1 MEQEWD
7 SFFDE
12 LYLETYSSRLA
23 VLDSEAEAQAAIEL
37 AGCGPDADVLDCPCG
52 FGRHS
57 IPLAEAGHRVVAA
70 DRSPVQL
77 GEAKQR
83 AGAREWPR
91 FVRADYRALPFEA
104 GSFDAALNLFSGIG
118 YYGEE
123 GDRAA
128 FAEYRRVLRRGG
140 ALVLET
146 MHRDRLMSVFR
157 EQDWEELP
165 DGGVV
170 FERRAFDPV
179 AGVAEISHS
188 LIRANGERASFSYR
202 IRVYTATELMAILS
216 EAGFADIQFCGG
228 LVERE
233 PLSPQRRLV
242 AVARTQA

>member
-1 MEQEWD
+1 
-7 SFFDE
+7 
-12 LYLETYSSRLA
+12 
-23 VLDSEAEAQAAIEL
+23 
-37 AGCGPDADVLDCPCG
+37 VLDCPCG

-77 GEAKQR
+77 EEAKRR
-83 AGAREWPR
+83 AGTREWPR
-91 FVRADYRALPFEA
+91 FVQADYRALPFEA
-104 GSFDAALNLFSGIG
+104 ESFDAALNLFSGIG

-179 AGVAEISHS
+179 AGAAEVSHR
-188 LIRANGERASFSYR
+188 LIRANGDRASFSYR
-202 IRVYTATELMAILS
+202 IRVYTATELAAMLS
-216 EAGFADIQFCGG
+216 EAGFADVEFCGG

-242 AVARTQA
+242 AVARAQA